1 MWEVEKSKEWCK
13 TLGQRVFTKIPL
25 YFKILVSEQEQ
36 KDMYLFDIYF
46 HGKKEEKGMRKVMI
60 KIENTG

>member
-13 TLGQRVFTKIPL
+13 TLCQRVFTKISL

-36 KDMYLFDIYF
+36 KDICLFDIYF
-46 HGKKEEKGMRKVMI
+46 HGKKEKGMREVMI